1 MNDKSDTATLSG
13 GEAASGAES
22 TPSERFK
29 DWTAVLDLQP
39 IVDPEPL
46 RVGGEYFLDSR
57 CGGATLRIAE
67 PQGINP
73 RILILE
79 IVANGA
85 GDGGWETVKGRFAA
99 TAGQYDSVEIRDA
112 HGNRTT
118 VDVEEVH

>member
-1 MNDKSDTATLSG
+1 MDDKSDSATLSG
-13 GEAASGAES
+13 GE
-22 TPSERFK
+22 TIPSERFK

-46 RVGGEYFLDSR
+46 RVGGEYFLDRR
-57 CGGATLRIAE
+57 CGGVTLRIAE

-79 IVANGA
+79 VVADGP
-85 GDGGWETVKGRFAA
+85 GDGGWETVKGRFKA

-112 HGNRTT
+112 DGNRTT
-118 VDVEEVH
+118 VDVKEVH